1 MNTEALTV
9 TTHASNA
16 VTYHRQATDAAGAIR
31 DFALK
36 RCVKIG
42 PKSYPPV
49 EVWQA
54 VANSLGCVASA
65 GSVEEIKGGIRA
77 IGEVRRISDG
87 QVIATGEGFVGDDE
101 PTWAKRP
108 MFARRAMA
116 QTRSISR
123 ACRAAFAFVVPLIDS
138 GLATTPA
145 EEMEG
150 VTDVEPVAS
159 IKPAQATEIRAVP
172 FKPPTSVAQPA
183 GMEGLI
189 FTDRLSDI
197 SERQGQSAKGPWT
210 AWFLK
215 FANREESIGTFSQT
229 LGDAAKALQGNDV
242 KVTAKA
248 GRKPGQWEL
257 VNIEPAID
265 DVPM

>member
-1 MNTEALTV
+1 MNQELAV
-9 TTHASNA
+9 TTQSSNA
-16 VTYHRQATDAAGAIR
+16 VTFHRAATDAAGAIR
-31 DFALK
+31 EFALK

-42 PKSYPPV
+42 AKSYPPV

-87 QVIATGEGFVGDDE
+87 QVISTGEGFVGDDE
-101 PTWAKRP
+101 KTWAARP

-150 VTDVEPVAS
+150 VVDVEASTAPRPAAPAPVPAPVAR
-159 IKPAQATEIRAVP
+159 P
-172 FKPPTSVAQPA
+172 SVTQPSA
-183 GMEGLI
+183 SGNLI
-189 FTDRLSDI
+189 FTDRLADI
-197 SERQGQSAKGPWT
+197 SERQGASAKGPWT
-210 AWFLK
+210 AWFLT
-215 FANREESIGTFSQT
+215 FENREESIGTFSQT
-229 LGDAAKALQGNDV
+229 LGDAAKTLQGSEA
-242 KVTAKA
+242 KVSAKP

-257 VNIEPAID
+257 LTIEPAND